1 MFNNLKSNTSA
12 TKETK
17 VWEGPFLTQCS
28 WAVGKWEGGDTH
40 TRTNTHT
47 HTLSLCHIHMW
58 SISSTLNARILRT
71 KVLLGSFFY
80 LHVTAKK
87 MFI

>member
-47 HTLSLCHIHMW
+47 HAQRSEE
-58 SISSTLNARILRT
+58 
-71 KVLLGSFFY
+71 K
-80 LHVTAKK
+80 
-87 MFI
+87 